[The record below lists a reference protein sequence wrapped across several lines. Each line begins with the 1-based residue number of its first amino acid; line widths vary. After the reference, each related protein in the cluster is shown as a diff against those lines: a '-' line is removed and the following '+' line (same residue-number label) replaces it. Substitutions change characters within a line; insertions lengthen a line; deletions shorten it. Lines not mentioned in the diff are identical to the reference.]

1 MKLYRKVAVKT
12 RGEKFR
18 KIEMTV
24 GASPLAKGQSQ
35 PLKT

>member
-18 KIEMTV
+18 KIEAAV
-24 GASPLAKGQSQ
+24 GASLLAKGGSA
-35 PLKT
+35 TE